1 MSGPTR
7 PVEARFERA
16 RAVACA
22 YRPGAWPWAD
32 AERARIARHWE
43 SLKARQPALF
53 DGEVLVLAEG
63 GIEDGVFRG
72 AYWKTRY
79 SAFITARDL
88 DFPDGT
94 TRNAFAMGA
103 LRAAD
108 GAFLLGI
115 MGQHTAN
122 PGRIYFPAG
131 TPDPSDIVDGMVDLG
146 GSVARELEEETGLS
160 GPEIR
165 FADDWTLVSMGSR
178 VALMRRVDLPW
189 DHREA
194 KARMEA
200 NIAAQDEPE
209 LAGIHVVRSEA
220 DIDEAMT
227 PDFMKAYLRRE
238 LARG

>member
-1 MSGPTR
+1 MTSGAR
-7 PVEARFERA
+7 PLEPRFEHA
-16 RAVACA
+16 RAVSCI
-22 YRPGAWPWAD
+22 YRPGPWPWAE
-32 AERARIARHWE
+32 AEREPIARHWAG
-43 SLKARQPALF
+43 LIARQPALF

-63 GIEDGVFRG
+63 GVSDGVFRG
-72 AYWKTRY
+72 AYLKTRY

-94 TRNAFAMGA
+94 TRNAFAMAA

-108 GAFLLGI
+108 GAFLLGV
-115 MGQHTAN
+115 MGRHTAN

-160 GPEIR
+160 PDDVTM
-165 FADDWTLVSMGSR
+165 ANDWTVVSLGPR
-178 VALMRRVDLPW
+178 FALMRRVDLRW
-189 DHREA
+189 DSREA
-194 KARMEA
+194 KARIEA
-200 NIAAQDEPE
+200 TIAAQEDPE
-209 LAGIHVVRSEA
+209 LSGIHVVRSPA
-220 DIDEAMT
+220 DLDEAMM